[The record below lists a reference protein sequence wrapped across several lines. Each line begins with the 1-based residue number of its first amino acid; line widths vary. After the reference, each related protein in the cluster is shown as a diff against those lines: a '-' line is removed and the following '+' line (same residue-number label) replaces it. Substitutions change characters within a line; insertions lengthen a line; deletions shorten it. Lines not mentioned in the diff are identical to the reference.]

1 MKQSIDKILVYN
13 NQRKMAGLPLLR
25 KKDKRK
31 RKYTR
36 RECDEAIQALLDY
49 WNR

>member
-1 MKQSIDKILVYN
+1 MTEKQMLLYN
-13 NQRKMAGLPLLR
+13 NQRKMQGISLHR

-36 RECDEAIQALLDY
+36 NEADECLIAFIEY
-49 WNR
+49 YKEK